1 MIGLASVPARS
12 LPRSGAGLAFLPALA
27 FLAAAVAATAPA
39 AAQAP
44 ATAQDPVS
52 LLPPMEWRSIGPD
65 RGGRSIAVAGHAD
78 RPLEYYFG
86 ATGGGLFKTTD
97 GGTTWTPVTDG
108 QVGSASVGAV
118 QVAPSDPDIVYIG
131 MGEVQLRA
139 NVLQGDG
146 VYRSDDA
153 GTTWRHLGLPDTHA
167 IGRIRIHPTDPD
179 RAYVAALGHPFGPNP
194 ERGIFRTTDG
204 GRTWDKVLFRDERTG
219 AVDLVM
225 DPRDPDVLYATLWQV
240 YRKPWRLWS
249 GGEGSGIFRT
259 TDGGDTWT
267 EITRNPGL
275 PDGVLGKITVTVS
288 GADPNRV
295 WANIEAERGGLYRS
309 EDGGRTWEFVNG
321 HRDIWQRAFYFQR
334 LEADP
339 IDRNTLYILNFRL
352 MRSTDGGRTLQTVP
366 ETHADHHDLWIDP
379 TNPLRMING
388 NDGGGVVTVNGGR
401 TWTSMRYP
409 TAQIYRLTTTADFPY
424 HVCGA
429 QQDNTTACVSSE
441 PGHLR
446 NPRGPSTEWMYAV
459 GGGEM
464 GYIAQHPANPDIFY
478 AGATN
483 TLTRYD
489 RATGTVTDIQPWPR
503 IVMGE
508 PARDMPERWNW
519 TYPIAV
525 APQAPHALYV
535 GSQHLWRSLDEG
547 RTWARISPDL
557 TRAEPETLGDSGG
570 PIVKDQDGP
579 EIYGTLYAIG
589 LSPHDPATIW
599 TGSDDGL
606 VHLSRDGGN
615 SWDDVTPPDMLAH
628 TRVMTVEVS
637 PHDPAGV
644 HVAGIRY
651 EMDDRS
657 AYAWKSDDYGAA
669 WTRISTGIP
678 DGAFVRAIREDPK
691 RQGLLYV
698 GTEHGVFVSFDGGAH
713 WSDLSFGLPDTPVTG
728 VSAEER
734 DLVISTHGRSFWVLD
749 DIETLRQLGP
759 DAPGGGA
766 PLANPAAAEAGRAA
780 PAVGADAP
788 SAGFHLF
795 QPADAVR
802 RSVPAVIDYRVDA
815 PESGARHARLDILTD
830 DGEHVRT
837 LVDRSVAGATAGGTR
852 RARWDLRY
860 PGAVTFPGIVLE
872 GGNPAVGPWAPP
884 GRYRARLTVSDA
896 TREETR
902 EATFEA
908 TFVVHPDPRLGDMP
922 VSAFTEQFHLA
933 MAIRDAESRANT
945 TVLLARDLFA
955 RIDAIIAQTD
965 DDALRDEAAG
975 FVAAIEAV
983 AGALYQ
989 LRNQSPKDK
998 IAFPIRLNDRLTG
1011 LRSHLE
1017 RGDGTPVGAYQAVF
1031 DELSAE
1037 LDAHLRTF
1045 DRMLN
1050 TDLVRLNR
1058 RLRAAGLPAVPALR
1072 APAPYSPAS
1081 PSIPARGAPPRPPQA
1096 ETAARR

>member
-1 MIGLASVPARS
+1 MYR
-12 LPRSGAGLAFLPALA
+12 RAGPGWFG
-27 FLAAAVAATAPA
+27 AAVLALSLSTALP
-39 AAQAP
+39 P
-44 ATAQDPVS
+44 GLVAQDYVS

-65 RGGRSIAVAGHAD
+65 RGGRSIAVAGHAE
-78 RPLEYYFG
+78 RPFEYYFG

-97 GGTTWTPVTDG
+97 GGTTWAPVTDG

-118 QVAPSDPDIVYIG
+118 AMAPSNPDIVYIG

-153 GTTWRHLGLPDTHA
+153 GKSWRHLGLADTHA
-167 IGRIRIHPTDPD
+167 IGRIRIDPTDPD
-179 RAYVAALGHPFGPNP
+179 RAYVAALGHPFGPNA
-194 ERGIFRTTDG
+194 ERGVFRTSDG
-204 GRTWDKVLFRDERTG
+204 GKTWERVLFRDEHTG

-225 DPRDPDVLYATLWQV
+225 DPSNPDILYATLWQV

-249 GGEGSGIFRT
+249 GGEGSGIFKS
-259 TDGGDTWT
+259 TDGGNTWT

-275 PDGVLGKITVTVS
+275 PSGVLGKVTITVS
-288 GADPNRV
+288 GADPDRV
-295 WANIEAERGGLYRS
+295 WANVEAERGGLYRS
-309 EDGGRTWEFVNG
+309 DDGGDSWELVNN

-339 IDRNTLYILNFRL
+339 ADRNTLYILNFRL
-352 MRSTDGGRTLQTVP
+352 MRSTDGGRTLESVP

-409 TAQIYRLTTTADFPY
+409 TAQIYRLATTADFPY

-429 QQDNTTACVSSE
+429 QQDNSTACVSSE

-464 GYIAQHPANPDIFY
+464 GYIAQHPADPDIFY

-489 RATGTVTDIQPWPR
+489 RATGMVTDIQPWPR

-508 PARDMPERWNW
+508 PARDMHERWNW

-525 APQAPHALYV
+525 APSPPHALYV

-547 RTWARISPDL
+547 ASWAKISPDL
-557 TRAEPETLGDSGG
+557 TRAEPETLDDSGG
-570 PIVKDQDGP
+570 PIVLDQDGP
-579 EIYGTLYAIG
+579 EIYGTLYSIG
-589 LSPHDPATIW
+589 LSPHDPETIW

-606 VHLSRDGGN
+606 VHLSRDGGTT
-615 SWDDVTPPDMLAH
+615 WDDVTPPDMPPH

-637 PHDPAGV
+637 PHSPARA

-651 EMDDRS
+651 EMDDRRP
-657 AYAWKSDDYGAA
+657 YVWKTDDYGAT
-669 WTRISTGIP
+669 WTPISDGIP
-678 DGAFVRAIREDPK
+678 DGAFTRVIREDPK

-698 GTEHGVFVSFDGGAH
+698 GTEQGVHVSFDAGAT
-713 WSDLSFGLPDTPVTG
+713 WNDLSFQLPTTPVTG
-728 VSAEER
+728 IAVEER

-749 DIETLRQLGP
+749 DIETLRQL
-759 DAPGGGA
+759 
-766 PLANPAAAEAGRAA
+766 NAEVA
-780 PAVGADAP
+780 GADATSP
-788 SAGFHLF
+788 QVHLF
-795 QPADAVR
+795 RPADAIR
-802 RSVPAVIDYRVDA
+802 RAVPAVIDFRVSQ
-815 PESGARHARLDILTD
+815 PGRVLLEVLYH
-830 DGEHVRT
+830 DGEHGRT
-837 LVDRSVAGATAGGTR
+837 LVDDDLGAGTH

-860 PGAVTFPGIVLE
+860 PGAVSFPGIVLE

-884 GRYRARLTVSDA
+884 GRYRARLTVGDV
-896 TREETR
+896 TR
-902 EATFEA
+902 EAAFE
-908 TFVVHPDPRLGDMP
+908 VQPDPRLGNVP
-922 VSAFTEQFHLA
+922 ATAFADQFRLA
-933 MAIRDAESRANT
+933 MAIRDAESRANR
-945 TVLLARDLFA
+945 TVMTARDLVA
-955 RIDAIIAQTD
+955 EANAIVTGIEDA
-965 DDALRDEAAG
+965 ALRGDVSALAAG
-975 FVAAIEAV
+975 IEAV
-983 AGALYQ
+983 AGELYQ

-998 IAFPIRLNDRLTG
+998 IAFPIKLNDRLTG

-1017 RGDGTPVGAYQAVF
+1017 RGDGTPIDAYQAVF
-1031 DELSAE
+1031 AELSAE
-1037 LDAHLRTF
+1037 LDGHMRAFET
-1045 DRMLN
+1045 MLAD
-1050 TDLVRLNR
+1050 DLPRLNR
-1058 RLRAAGLPAVPALR
+1058 RLV
-1072 APAPYSPAS
+1072 AS
-1081 PSIPARGAPPRPPQA
+1081 GFLQLVARGPRH
-1096 ETAARR
+1096 

>member
-1 MIGLASVPARS
+1 
-12 LPRSGAGLAFLPALA
+12 
-27 FLAAAVAATAPA
+27 
-39 AAQAP
+39 
-44 ATAQDPVS
+44 
-52 LLPPMEWRSIGPD
+52 MEWRSIGPD
-65 RGGRSIAVAGHAD
+65 RGGRSIAVAGHPD

-118 QVAPSDPDIVYIG
+118 AMAPSDPDIVYIG

-153 GTTWRHLGLPDTHA
+153 GKTWRHLGLSDTRA
-167 IGRIRIHPTDPD
+167 IGRIRVHPTDPD

-194 ERGIFRTTDG
+194 ERGVFRTTDG
-204 GRTWDKVLFRDERTG
+204 GKTWDNVLYRDERTG

-225 DPRDPDVLYATLWQV
+225 DPSDPGVLYATLWQV

-249 GGEGSGIFRT
+249 GGEGSGIFKT

-275 PDGVLGKITVTVS
+275 PEGVLGKITVTVS

-309 EDGGRTWEFVNG
+309 DDGGRTWEFVNG

-339 IDRNTLYILNFRL
+339 VDRNTLYILNFRL
-352 MRSTDGGRTLQTVP
+352 MRSTDGGRTLQSVP

-401 TWTSMRYP
+401 TWTSMQYP

-446 NPRGPSTEWMYAV
+446 DPRGPSTEWMYAV

-489 RATGTVTDIQPWPR
+489 RATGLVTDIQPWPR

-525 APQAPHALYV
+525 APQPPHALYA
-535 GSQHLWRSLDEG
+535 GSQHLWRSVDDG

-557 TRAEPETLGDSGG
+557 TRAEPETLDDSGG

-606 VHLSRDGGN
+606 VHLTRDGGG
-615 SWDDVTPPDMLAH
+615 SWHDVTPPDMPAH

-657 AYAWKSDDYGAA
+657 AYAWKTDDHGAT

-678 DGAFVRAIREDPK
+678 DGAFVRAIHEDPK

-698 GTEHGVFVSFDGGAH
+698 GTEHGVFVSFDAGQH

-728 VSAEER
+728 VSAQER

-759 DAPGGGA
+759 GAPGERASGA
-766 PLANPAAAEAGRAA
+766 GPAAPHAVPAA
-780 PAVGADAP
+780 GADPA
-788 SAGFHLF
+788 AGPVPATLDPATAHLF
-795 QPADAVR
+795 RPADAVR
-802 RSVPAVIDYRVDA
+802 RSIPAVIDFRVGA
-815 PESGARHARLDILTD
+815 PGADGRHARLDILTD

-837 LVDRSVAGATAGGTR
+837 LVDRAVAAGTAVGTAGAAAEGTVGGTVGRTAGRTAGGTH
-852 RARWDLRY
+852 RARWNLRY

-884 GRYRARLTVSDA
+884 GRYRARLTVGD
-896 TREETR
+896 TIREV
-902 EATFEA
+902 TFA
-908 TFVVHPDPRLGDMP
+908 VRPDPRLGDVP
-922 VSAFTEQFHLA
+922 ASAFTEQFDLA

-945 TVLLARDLFA
+945 TVLLARDL
-955 RIDAIIAQTD
+955 RTQVDAIITRSD
-965 DDALRDEAAG
+965 DDGLREEATA
-975 FVAAIEAV
+975 FAAAIEAG

-1017 RGDGTPVGAYQAVF
+1017 RGDGTPTGAYQAVF

-1037 LDAHLRTF
+1037 LDGHLRTF
-1045 DRMLN
+1045 DRLLSQ
-1050 TDLVRLNR
+1050 DLARLNR
-1058 RLRAAGLPAVPALR
+1058 RLREAGLPTVEAGD
-1072 APAPYSPAS
+1072 APRSGPG
-1081 PSIPARGAPPRPPQA
+1081 RLDPP
-1096 ETAARR
+1096 TL